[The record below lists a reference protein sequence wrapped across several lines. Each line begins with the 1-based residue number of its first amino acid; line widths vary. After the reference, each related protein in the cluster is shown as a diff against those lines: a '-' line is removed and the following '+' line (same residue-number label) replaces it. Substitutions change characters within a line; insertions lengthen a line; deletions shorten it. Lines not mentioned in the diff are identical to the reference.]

1 MRLTLSSLILKREVI
16 MTHFTSS
23 TDLMA
28 MIGLNSPILS
38 GIFLE
43 VLTSI
48 RFLRRWPEHSAS
60 KVLMKC
66 SESLMARD
74 IGLLNFGDRG
84 SLVGDSYFL
93 VLALEG
99 DTLKR
104 FRFLQRFSRGS
115 WGNPSGIS

>member
-16 MTHFTSS
+16 MMHFTSS

-38 GIFLE
+38 RIFLE
-43 VLTSI
+43 ALTSI

-60 KVLMKC
+60 EVLMKS

-74 IGLLNFGDRG
+74 IAPSSFEDRE
-84 SLVGDSYFL
+84 SLVEDSYFL
-93 VLALEG
+93 VLALER
-99 DTLKR
+99 DLIKR
-104 FRFLQRFSRGS
+104 FRSLPRFFRESRVNS
-115 WGNPSGIS
+115 FGIF